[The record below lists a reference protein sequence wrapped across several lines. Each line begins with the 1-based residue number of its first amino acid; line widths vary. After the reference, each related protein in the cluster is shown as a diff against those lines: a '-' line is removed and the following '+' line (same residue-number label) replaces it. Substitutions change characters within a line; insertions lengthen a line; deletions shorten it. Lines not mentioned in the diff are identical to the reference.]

1 MSEQAPPVTVPPA
14 AAPAKPEPKQ
24 KLYKWIGAA
33 AGVVIALGGIAKLAT
48 TYAMLPSCDSSRAL
62 NNIRTQFKDKD
73 LADPALTDAKAVGEN
88 TSSQK
93 NCEANYE
100 IPQEKGILDYRIV
113 WEGWGAKVL
122 VTRVR

>member
-1 MSEQAPPVTVPPA
+1 MSEQAPPVTVPPETA
-14 AAPAKPEPKQ
+14 AKPESKS

-33 AGVVIALGGIAKLAT
+33 AGVIILLGGAAKLVT
-48 TYAMLPSCDSSRAL
+48 TYAMLPSCDASRAL

-73 LADPALTDAKAVGEN
+73 LADPTLTDAKPVGEN

-113 WEGWGAKVL
+113 WDGWSFKVI